1 MSADTGTR
9 LLVVRHGET
18 DWNAQRRVQGHTDIA
33 LNDTGKR
40 QASLLARAL
49 ADSPIH
55 HVYSSDLQRARQTAQ
70 TLAGP
75 HDALH
80 MSLPGCANAASAALK
95 DRFLPTSSSGIPK
108 QPFIGARARRTGSRR
123 VAGSHCWHCAIAS
136 SVL

>member
-55 HVYSSDLQRARQTAQ
+55 HVQQ
-70 TLAGP
+70 
-75 HDALH
+75 
-80 MSLPGCANAASAALK
+80 
-95 DRFLPTSSSGIPK
+95 
-108 QPFIGARARRTGSRR
+108 
-123 VAGSHCWHCAIAS
+123 
-136 SVL
+136 

>member
-55 HVYSSDLQRARQTAQ
+55 HVYSSDLQRARHTAQ
-70 TLAGP
+70 ALAGP
-75 HDALH
+75 HDAARLGCDPEVVQVLEIHLFDLH
-80 MSLPGCANAASAALK
+80 SLRKNRNKKVKNTNLREAYKTLQ
-95 DRFLPTSSSGIPK
+95 FESS
-108 QPFIGARARRTGSRR
+108 
-123 VAGSHCWHCAIAS
+123 
-136 SVL
+136 